1 MRLSLLTPFLTQLM
15 MADGYS
21 IVERERRGEPAN
33 PNSGE
38 RTPLLVM
45 SPGALEASD
54 AAVRGLGY
62 GGIRFGSP
70 RT

>member
-1 MRLSLLTPFLTQLM
+1 MEI
-15 MADGYS
+15 S
-21 IVERERRGEPAN
+21 IVERERRGD
-33 PNSGE
+33 PNSEE

-45 SPGALEASD
+45 SPGSFETSD

>member
-1 MRLSLLTPFLTQLM
+1 M
-15 MADGYS
+15 DIIS
-21 IVERERRGEPAN
+21 IVERERRIDPAN
-33 PNSGE
+33 PNSEE

-45 SPGALEASD
+45 SPGSYETSD

-70 RT
+70 RS